1 MLLVA
6 LGLAAAALPLVVAAD
21 PWPALAIPPE
31 NARSLRAPP
40 RRPPPGDV
48 DARARLLVD
57 ALRSGEAAD
66 LQRAEG
72 FFLPREPFLAIKD
85 MSGAR
90 ATSRPCCAGTAGTS
104 AERAPRRDWS
114 GARFEGFELSRACT
128 WMTVG
133 REANR
138 LPYWSCYRSTLRV
151 AVGGR
156 TERVEVRVMIHWG
169 DRWYA
174 RTSGRCPAALS
185 RHNVPALD
193 SAARG
198 GANEPPAMSTHPH
211 HESFEDVLAVLRAG
225 AQATRNRAMHA
236 VGTSVGDAVALAGLL
251 TPRSGW
257 SPRAACSATA
267 PRGLAL
273 LHRREPPRHLRAPA
287 VVLLPATS

>member
-1 MLLVA
+1 MATHPRPVLLVA

-48 DARARLLVD
+48 DVRARLLVD
-57 ALRSGEAAD
+57 ALRTGEPAD

-85 MSGAR
+85 MSGASGYF
-90 ATSRPCCAGTAGTS
+90 ATLLRWYRRDIQ
-104 AERAPRRDWS
+104 AERARRRDWS
-114 GARFEGFELSRACT
+114 GARFEGFDLSRACT
-128 WMTVG
+128 WMAVG

-174 RTSGRCPAALS
+174 THLGA
-185 RHNVPALD
+185 VPA
-193 SAARG
+193 
-198 GANEPPAMSTHPH
+198 
-211 HESFEDVLAVLRAG
+211 
-225 AQATRNRAMHA
+225 
-236 VGTSVGDAVALAGLL
+236 
-251 TPRSGW
+251 
-257 SPRAACSATA
+257 
-267 PRGLAL
+267 
-273 LHRREPPRHLRAPA
+273 RR
-287 VVLLPATS
+287 

>member
-1 MLLVA
+1 MSLQPRPLQLAA
-6 LGLAAAALPLVVAAD
+6 LGLAAAALPLVVGAD

-57 ALRSGEAAD
+57 ALRTGEPTE

-85 MSGAR
+85 MSGAAGYF
-90 ATSRPCCAGTAGTS
+90 ATLLRWYRRDIL
-104 AERAPRRDWS
+104 AERSRRRDWS
-114 GARFEGFELSRACT
+114 GARFEGFDLSRACT
-128 WMTVG
+128 WMTIG

-174 RTSGRCPAALS
+174 THLGAIPS
-185 RHNVPALD
+185 RH
-193 SAARG
+193 
-198 GANEPPAMSTHPH
+198 
-211 HESFEDVLAVLRAG
+211 
-225 AQATRNRAMHA
+225 
-236 VGTSVGDAVALAGLL
+236 
-251 TPRSGW
+251 
-257 SPRAACSATA
+257 
-267 PRGLAL
+267 
-273 LHRREPPRHLRAPA
+273 
-287 VVLLPATS
+287 